1 MEEGKSAF
9 KILID
14 KATGKGPLGRPI
26 DGNTVLEWILE
37 IGINTRNWVDLA
49 QYRDYW
55 RALVNSAMN
64 FWVP

>member
-26 DGNTVLEWILE
+26 DGKTVLE
-37 IGINTRNWVDLA
+37 
-49 QYRDYW
+49 
-55 RALVNSAMN
+55 
-64 FWVP
+64 